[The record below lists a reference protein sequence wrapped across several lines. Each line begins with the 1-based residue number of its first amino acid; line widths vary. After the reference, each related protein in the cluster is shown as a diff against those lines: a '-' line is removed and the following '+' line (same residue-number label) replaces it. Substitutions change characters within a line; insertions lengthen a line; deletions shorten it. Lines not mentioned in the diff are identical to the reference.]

1 MSEQKKVFIFDDNT
15 DILELCTFI
24 LEDAGYEIKTSS
36 TSNNIIDQVAAYIPD
51 IIFMDNWLPDVGGI
65 EATREL
71 KSHDEL
77 KNIPVIYFSANND
90 VMSLADQAGA
100 DGYLSKPFDIQELEN
115 IYLNIYRPKVA
126 GYSYKNPWYS

>member
-1 MSEQKKVFIFDDNT
+1 MAEQKKVFIFDDNT

-36 TSNNIIDQVAAYIPD
+36 TSNNIIDQVSAYIPD

-71 KSHDEL
+71 KNHPTL
-77 KNIPVIYFSANND
+77 KYIPVIYFSANND
-90 VMSLADQAGA
+90 VMLLADQAGA
-100 DGYLSKPFDIQELEN
+100 DGYLSKPFDIQELED
-115 IYLNIYRPKVA
+115 IILKHLPA
-126 GYSYKNPWYS
+126 

>member
-1 MSEQKKVFIFDDNT
+1 MAEQKKVFIFDDNT

-36 TSNNIIDQVAAYIPD
+36 TSNNIIDQVSAYIPD
-51 IIFMDNWLPDVGGI
+51 IIFMDNWLPDIGGI

-71 KSHDEL
+71 KGHATL

-90 VMSLADQAGA
+90 VMLLADQAGA

-115 IYLNIYRPKVA
+115 IILKHLPA
-126 GYSYKNPWYS
+126 

>member
-1 MSEQKKVFIFDDNT
+1 MAEQKKVFIFDDNT

-36 TSNNIIDQVAAYIPD
+36 TSNNIIDQVSAYTPD

-71 KSHDEL
+71 KGHDTL
-77 KNIPVIYFSANND
+77 KHIPVIYFSANND
-90 VMSLADQAGA
+90 VMLLADQAGA
-100 DGYLSKPFDIQELEN
+100 DGYLSKPFDIQDLEN
-115 IYLNIYRPKVA
+115 IILKHLPA
-126 GYSYKNPWYS
+126 

>member
-1 MSEQKKVFIFDDNT
+1 MAEQKKVFIFDDNT

-36 TSNNIIDQVAAYIPD
+36 TSNNIIDQVSAYIPD

-65 EATREL
+65 EATRSL
-71 KSHDEL
+71 KKHETL

-90 VMSLADQAGA
+90 VMLLAEQAGA
-100 DGYLSKPFDIQELEN
+100 DGYLSKPFDIQELED
-115 IYLNIYRPKVA
+115 IIIKHLPA
-126 GYSYKNPWYS
+126 

>member
-1 MSEQKKVFIFDDNT
+1 MAEQKKVFIFDDNT

-36 TSNNIIDQVAAYIPD
+36 TSNNIIDQVTAYIPD

-71 KSHDEL
+71 KGHDQL

-115 IYLNIYRPKVA
+115 IILKHLPA
-126 GYSYKNPWYS
+126 

>member
-1 MSEQKKVFIFDDNT
+1 MAEQKKVFIFDDNT

-36 TSNNIIDQVAAYIPD
+36 TSNNIIDQVTSYTPD

-71 KSHDEL
+71 KGHDTL
-77 KNIPVIYFSANND
+77 KSIPVIYFSANND

-100 DGYLSKPFDIQELEN
+100 DGYLSKPFDIQDLEN
-115 IYLNIYRPKVA
+115 IILKHLPK
-126 GYSYKNPWYS
+126 